1 MSDPSRMA
9 LASRVVAKRLGLHY
23 PENKY
28 SDLSSGINNAAVELG
43 FGEKKEEFISR
54 VIDQTLSGKEFDVL
68 AEQLTIGETYFFR
81 DRKILDAFREMIIP
95 AIVKERENT
104 TRTIRIWSA
113 GCCSGEE
120 PYTLAI
126 ILTESLPD
134 ITSWNILIL
143 ATDIN
148 RRFLQKARNG
158 IYTPWSFRE
167 TPAEIQHKYFTHSGK
182 QFEISPGI
190 RNMVK
195 FMPLNLVS
203 DPFPTETTDT
213 RSMDV
218 IFCRNVLMYFSS
230 ETARNVGAKF
240 YHSLADN
247 GWYITSQVE
256 LSDELIP
263 MLTKVSYQNSFL
275 YRKIHKQPGPGKKE
289 QVIVS
294 RRPVS
299 QALAPQAKGSAK
311 EHQLNKKRHPAPEKT
326 SSDKAPE
333 PEPGLLSLARD
344 LANRGE
350 FSHAAKQLEQLIVA
364 DRVNPEAFYLLGT
377 VLFEQGEMDEAE
389 KNLKKALYLDPHH
402 LMAHFQMLTLCL
414 RAGKKKQA
422 QIHRRNIDKMLEE
435 YQDEQAIPESEGM
448 TAGNLKNQLAYL
460 NNSIYDG

>member
-1 MSDPSRMA
+1 MSDSSRIA
-9 LASRVVAKRLGLHY
+9 LASRVIAKRLGLHY

-28 SDLSSGINNAAVELG
+28 TDLSSGINHAAVELG

-126 ILTESLPD
+126 ILTEIIPD

-167 TPAEIQHKYFTHSGK
+167 TPVEIQHKYFTHSGK
-182 QFEISPGI
+182 QFEISPRI

-203 DPFPTETTDT
+203 DPFPTESTDT

-230 ETARNVGAKF
+230 ETARKVGAKF

-263 MLTKVSYQNSFL
+263 TLAKISYQNSFL
-275 YRKIHKQPGPGKKE
+275 YHKVPRRTESGKKE
-289 QVIVS
+289 QINAN
-294 RRPVS
+294 RRPSPHPV
-299 QALAPQAKGSAK
+299 APHRKDTTAVHQLLKKPQPDSAK
-311 EHQLNKKRHPAPEKT
+311 PSP
-326 SSDKAPE
+326 DKAPE
-333 PEPGLLSLARD
+333 PEPDPLSLARD
-344 LANRGE
+344 HANHGE
-350 FSHAAKQLEQLIVA
+350 FSHAAKQLEQLIVD
-364 DRVNPEAFYLLGT
+364 DRVNPEAFYLLGM

-414 RAGKKKQA
+414 RAGNKKQA

-435 YQDEQAIPESEGM
+435 YQDEQVIPESEGM

-460 NNSIYDG
+460 NTSFYDG